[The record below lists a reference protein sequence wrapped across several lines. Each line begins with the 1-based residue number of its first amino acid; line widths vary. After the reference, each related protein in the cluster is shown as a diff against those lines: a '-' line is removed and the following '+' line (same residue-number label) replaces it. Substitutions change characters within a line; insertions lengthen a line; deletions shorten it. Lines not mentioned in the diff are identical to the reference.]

1 MADKKE
7 IILIRHGETEWNKVR
22 KYQGHMD
29 IELNDWGRQQ
39 AGEAAKELA
48 NLDIDYFASSDLKRA
63 RETAEIIAS
72 FHNNNIKEFK
82 ELREM
87 NFGEWEG
94 KGFKEIKNDYPEDFQ
109 KWIEDPIKF
118 SPPAG
123 ETLKEFQDRV
133 LEGFNTILE
142 NGFDR
147 NAIVTHGGVIMVFLA
162 TILEMPLI
170 NYRKFEV
177 ANTGITRVNLYDN
190 SYVLKEFN
198 SQSHMK

>member
-94 KGFKEIKNDYPEDFQ
+94 KVFKEIKNDYPEDFQ

>member
-48 NLDIDYFASSDLKRA
+48 NLDIDYFACSDLKRA

-109 KWIEDPIKF
+109 KWIEDPIKY

-123 ETLKEFQDRV
+123 ETLKEFQGRV

>member
-109 KWIEDPIKF
+109 KWIEDPIKY

-123 ETLKEFQDRV
+123 ETLKEFQGRV

-177 ANTGITRVNLYDN
+177 VNTGITRVNLYDN

>member
-1 MADKKE
+1 MANKQE
-7 IILIRHGETEWNKVR
+7 VILIRHGETEWNKIK

-48 NLDIDYFASSDLKRA
+48 NLNIDYFASSDLKRA
-63 RETAEIIAS
+63 KETAEIIAS
-72 FHNNNIKEFK
+72 FHENDVSEFK

-87 NFGEWEG
+87 NFGNWEG
-94 KGFKEIKNDYPEDFQ
+94 KSFKEIKNENPLDFQ
-109 KWIEDPIKF
+109 KWIKDPVKY
-118 SPPAG
+118 SPPSG
-123 ETLKEFQDRV
+123 ETLEQFQGRV
-133 LEGFNTILE
+133 LHGFNKVLE
-142 NGFDR
+142 KSYKK
-147 NAIVTHGGVIMVFLA
+147 NAIVTHGGVIMILLV

-177 ANTGITRVNLYDN
+177 ANTGITKIDIYDN
-190 SYVLKEFN
+190 NYVLKAFN

>member
-1 MADKKE
+1 LADKKE

-48 NLDIDYFASSDLKRA
+48 NLEIDYFASSDLKRT

-94 KGFKEIKNDYPEDFQ
+94 KGFKEIKKDYPEDFQ

-133 LEGFNTILE
+133 LEAFNTILE
-142 NGFDR
+142 NGYYR

-198 SQSHMK
+198 NQSHMK

>member
-1 MADKKE
+1 LADKKE

>member
-1 MADKKE
+1 MANKKE

-48 NLDIDYFASSDLKRA
+48 NLEVDYFASSDLKRA

-72 FHNNNIKEFK
+72 FHNNNITEFK
-82 ELREM
+82 KLREM
-87 NFGEWEG
+87 NFGDWEG
-94 KGFKEIKNDYPEDFQ
+94 KGFKEIKNNNPDEFQ
-109 KWIEDPIKF
+109 KWLDDPIKY

-123 ETLKEFQDRV
+123 ETLKEFQKRV
-133 LEGFNTILE
+133 LEVFNTILAKDF
-142 NGFDR
+142 NR
-147 NAIVTHGGVIMVFLA
+147 NAIITHGGVIMIFLA

-177 ANTGITRVNLYDN
+177 ANTGITRIDLYDN
-190 SYVLKEFN
+190 NYVLKEFN

>member
-109 KWIEDPIKF
+109 KWIEDPIKY

-142 NGFDR
+142 NDSYR

-177 ANTGITRVNLYDN
+177 VNTGITRVNLYDN

>member
-48 NLDIDYFASSDLKRA
+48 NLDIDYFACSDLKRA

-123 ETLKEFQDRV
+123 ENLKEFQDRV